1 MKMKQARSRTQRK
14 PTTIAQV
21 VQLRQLVPVCRE
33 VADEYEDTLAEQ
45 ALEIVHNA
53 KKTIW
58 YGEADDAAREL
69 RNAARLLE
77 LWGQRQRARREP
89 QRRKAARS

>member
-1 MKMKQARSRTQRK
+1 M
-14 PTTIAQV
+14 
-21 VQLRQLVPVCRE
+21 CRE